1 MVVLLQRTL
10 KSSVT
15 VDKKTVGEIDFGLT
29 LFVGILNGD
38 SENECDFMARKIA
51 ALRVFCDENDKMN
64 KSILDVGG
72 SILAISNF
80 TLCANA
86 RKGNRPSYDG
96 AAAPER
102 ANALY
107 EYFIKKLTENGIQK
121 VEKGIFGADMRVLV
135 ENDGPVSII
144 LDSDKIMPKKA

>member
-1 MVVLLQRTL
+1 MVVLLQRCL

-15 VDKKTVGEIDFGLT
+15 VDGKTVGEIDFGLT
-29 LFVGILNGD
+29 LFVGVFDGD
-38 SENECDFMARKIA
+38 SEVECDFMARKIA

-64 KSILDVGG
+64 KSVLDVGG
-72 SILAISNF
+72 SALVISNF

-96 AAAPER
+96 AAAPQR
-102 ANALY
+102 ANELY

-121 VEKGIFGADMRVLV
+121 VEKGVFGADMNVKV

>member
-121 VEKGIFGADMRVLV
+121 VEKGIFGADMKVLV

>member
-1 MVVLLQRTL
+1 MIVLLQRTL

-29 LFVGILNGD
+29 LFVGIVDGD

-72 SILAISNF
+72 SVLAISNF

-102 ANALY
+102 ANELY
-107 EYFIKKLTENGIQK
+107 EYFIKKLTENGIQRLQ
-121 VEKGIFGADMRVLV
+121 KGIFGADMKVLV

>member
-1 MVVLLQRTL
+1 MIVLLQRTL

-29 LFVGILNGD
+29 LFVGIVDGD
-38 SENECDFMARKIA
+38 SETECDFMARKIA

-72 SILAISNF
+72 SVLAISNF

-102 ANALY
+102 ANELY
-107 EYFIKKLTENGIQK
+107 EYFIKKLTENGIQRLQ
-121 VEKGIFGADMRVLV
+121 KGIFGADMKVLV